1 MSNLLTLFFFF
12 FLHSHSLFSGDV
24 NLFLSPTSTPS
35 SPSLENQ
42 NLSTNLMRAELE
54 IMIGS
59 QAHRHQGF
67 STEVLKIF
75 ITYCHLHSLIP
86 NSIIS
91 KTLKPLSQLKIEFYF
106 VKIGIK
112 NEKSL
117 KLFQV
122 SQSLRSFQSAWECI
136 DLVPFGTSSRRTG
149 SVLNGFSFFGCNFD
163 LMWFVFITPIRNL
176 AFVNLRRM
184 PIFKKLNFG
193 LNFRPLISY
202 IIHSFK
208 HQTLLLTINSP
219 TTSLGLIILQLNP
232 MQARFSSI

>member
-86 NSIIS
+86 NSVIS

-112 NEKSL
+112 NQKSL

-122 SQSLRSFQSAWECI
+122 SQSDPFSQLENASIWFPTEQAQGEL
-136 DLVPFGTSSRRTG
+136 DLF
-149 SVLNGFSFFGCNFD
+149 
-163 LMWFVFITPIRNL
+163 
-176 AFVNLRRM
+176 
-184 PIFKKLNFG
+184 
-193 LNFRPLISY
+193 
-202 IIHSFK
+202 
-208 HQTLLLTINSP
+208 
-219 TTSLGLIILQLNP
+219 
-232 MQARFSSI
+232 